1 MNNSLVNNHH
11 YTKFIDVFSDEDTD
25 EDTVDFPHTLFE
37 EIANSVNLQGL
48 IRELIDTTFDNDISK
63 LDNQDTITY
72 LHKEIF
78 NICLYFVDSTKNY
91 FRNMENCC
99 LNINRISPEFY
110 TVSFHLDERITTIIN
125 NAISNKDD
133 NINFDEIKNDIY
145 NMCIDFSE
153 SMIECEKDIFQLL

>member
-1 MNNSLVNNHH
+1 MSNRLENNLH
-11 YTKFIDVFSDEDTD
+11 YTEYIDDVLSDD
-25 EDTVDFPHTLFE
+25 DTVDFPHTLFE
-37 EIANSVNLQGL
+37 EIANTVNLQRL
-48 IRELIDTTFDNDISK
+48 IKELIDTTFDNDISK

-78 NICLYFVDSTKNY
+78 NICLYFVDRTKNY

-99 LNINRISPEFY
+99 LNIDRISPEFY

-133 NINFDEIKNDIY
+133 NINFDEMKNDIY
-145 NMCIDFSE
+145 NMCIEFSE
-153 SMIECEKDIFQLL
+153 TMIECEKDIFQLL

>member
-1 MNNSLVNNHH
+1 MSNRLENNHH
-11 YTKFIDVFSDEDTD
+11 YTEYIDDVLSDD
-25 EDTVDFPHTLFE
+25 DTVDFPHTLFE
-37 EIANSVNLQGL
+37 EIANTVNLQRL
-48 IRELIDTTFDNDISK
+48 IKELIDRTFDNDISK

-72 LHKEIF
+72 IHKEIF

-99 LNINRISPEFY
+99 LNIDRISPEFY
-110 TVSFHLDERITTIIN
+110 TVSFHLDERITSIIN
-125 NAISNKDD
+125 NTISNKDD
-133 NINFDEIKNDIY
+133 NINFDEMKNDIY